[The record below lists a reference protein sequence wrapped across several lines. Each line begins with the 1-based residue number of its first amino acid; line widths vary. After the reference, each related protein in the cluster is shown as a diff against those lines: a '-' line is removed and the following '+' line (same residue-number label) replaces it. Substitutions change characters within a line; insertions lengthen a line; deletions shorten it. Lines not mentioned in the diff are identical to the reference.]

1 MAKALVIVP
10 STRSETAAAALPC
23 DEFAWVPEWLSNP
36 PPPTPA
42 AERAAEILSELH
54 AKKSS

>member
-1 MAKALVIVP
+1 MTRLWPAQAAAKASGGAVNENNTNCIG
-10 STRSETAAAALPC
+10 

-42 AERAAEILSELH
+42 AVKGAEFFASC
-54 AKKSS
+54 A